1 MSNLE
6 ILKKGYQDFE
16 TGNIEGVLSSWH
28 KDIVWEEC
36 AGFPYVSDDGK
47 YVGSQTVLNEVLAP
61 IPEHYDNFKIQI
73 SDFVDGGD
81 KIVMVGHYTGT
92 WKATGKKFKAN
103 ATHTWTF
110 EDGKAIHFFQA
121 VDSAT
126 IINP

>member
-6 ILKKGYQDFE
+6 ILKQGYKAFAA
-16 TGNIEGVLSSWH
+16 GNVEAAIVTWN
-28 KDIVWEEC
+28 DNIVWEEC
-36 AGFPYVSDDGK
+36 IGLPFVKDDGK
-47 YVGSQTVLNEVLAP
+47 YIGKQSVVENILAP
-61 IPEHYDNFKIQI
+61 IPELYDNFKIEI

-81 KIVMVGHYTGT
+81 RIVMVGHYTGT

-110 EDGKAIHFFQA
+110 KDGKAIHFIQA
-121 VDSAT
+121 VDTAT